1 VAPQSLREVQVK
13 FGEAPSPFG
22 HMWVRVIFSALLFKA
37 GRHRE
42 ALADSTS
49 ALTEELAFA
58 PDASCLAVKLRAIR
72 ALLLYER
79 NLCIEAMVDLEVA

>member
-1 VAPQSLREVQVK
+1 MLASLVASATSNFNADNDGNAGV
-13 FGEAPSPFG
+13 PSAATGLSISSFQYP
-22 HMWVRVIFSALLFKA
+22 
-37 GRHRE
+37 
-42 ALADSTS
+42 DSTS

-58 PDASCLAVKLRAIR
+58 PDASCLAVRLRAIR